1 METKQIQNDKDL
13 NKINTNVCIRV
24 QRVPKIETI
33 LIYKNK
39 QATDAADHPLK
50 LVNASP
56 CFS

>member
-39 QATDAADHPLK
+39 RAADAADHPLK
-50 LVNASP
+50 LVTASP
-56 CFS
+56 SCS